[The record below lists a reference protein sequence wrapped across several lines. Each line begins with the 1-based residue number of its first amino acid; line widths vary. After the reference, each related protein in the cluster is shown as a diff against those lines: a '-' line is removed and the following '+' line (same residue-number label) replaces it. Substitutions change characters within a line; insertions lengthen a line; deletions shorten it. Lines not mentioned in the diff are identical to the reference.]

1 MFSEIGLGL
10 GIILAGLVFLFLF
23 WLFLRLLPRNQPT
36 SGVSSTQFSSFESKT
51 NDAILI
57 VQPGGRV
64 EYINPLAREA
74 FGLNAEETS
83 DLERMARRVRPA
95 DEFLD
100 LCVTETE
107 KRLSVNG
114 RLMDAISYRVPGYTP
129 LMLVTFRAMDLAPVL
144 AGTESAVSGSLLKV
158 VAEFGQAVNS
168 SLRLHD
174 TLQAIFE
181 NIGRLVSADVLEIKL
196 WDKKTNS
203 HVIYTFD
210 ESSNTER
217 VIRVARSR
225 LGGNSETLLVEHQPI
240 FQPDQRELSA
250 GDQEAYLAK
259 SYIGLPLGVTGEYFG
274 SLEVGQTTTMGLTKQ
289 DFDLLQMIV
298 PQVAV
303 ALRNAHHYEEE
314 QEHVTELTGLARLA
328 QAAGSIQDPKELFT
342 RLVDTIAPM
351 FDVEMIGFLLYNE
364 VDRVLE
370 GQSPFLGMPVNVVN
384 VYRSVIQPDSPG
396 DALLGRQDP
405 ILALDTPNDELIRS
419 LGLHEIAR
427 LASIRE
433 TVMVPLFSAG
443 RFVGFLQIANHR
455 GRTEAFTADE
465 LRLAQIIA
473 NQSATI
479 IENAVLVQQARQ
491 RSQRSET
498 LRRIASL
505 VASSATLDE
514 ILQFSVQEL
523 AQLLKADTAAI
534 YLLDPQTHALN
545 VHIKSVSGVR
555 PELMRHLSHIDLTER
570 QFHRATVS
578 GSQRPFLS
586 GRLSTDERV
595 SPIYRPIMEKIIVE
609 SALIVPLMAREHSV
623 GELLLGSRV
632 ADFFNSYDLQMLST
646 AAGLLAAA
654 VEGTRLLSQTN
665 DTLRQRVEQL
675 TAITHVTREL
685 NSSMELG
692 QLLEVIHEQSIHTT
706 RADCGTILLFDPESD
721 PNNPRVAYSLG
732 CEVDEAVMFL
742 TRQALAE
749 QQITVIADFDEDL
762 QKPPH
767 AEIRSALAAPI
778 VYQSRIFGMI
788 HLHAAQPNFFDT
800 SARETVQTF
809 AVQAA
814 IALGNA
820 QRYQEQFNDAERLR
834 HRATALAHIADLSM
848 GLNYE
853 IPLEESLLKVA
864 RAIQDSTPFE
874 VALISVYEP
883 DTGLLRRVAGV
894 GMPQETLE
902 ELLSHKQPLQSLQ
915 QLLQP
920 DFKIGRS
927 YFIPADQTPII
938 PADVHTVI
946 PIPSQ
951 SGVSGVNIWNQED
964 FLLIPLEGPDGNPIG
979 LISMDAPRDNLRPDR
994 ATIEL
999 LETFATQATLVILNH
1014 KRVSDLNGRIQS
1026 LTAGLQRQQRLLS
1039 VTQNDLPTLLRKD
1052 LEQTISIHDL
1062 DRRAQR
1068 IRAGLAIT
1076 ESVSRQLDA
1085 PSALLALGREMLT
1098 QLGMSVALIAE
1109 EASDGPRLLHVLG
1122 SVPRT
1127 ANPEALF
1134 GQRNPLRACLQ
1145 TGEAVIIPNLDEN
1158 DEWRESA
1165 LLTAMRSKGVVC
1177 LPLTIENRTMAAVL
1191 TVTPEPLA
1199 GLTSEDKQVYSQIAR
1214 QASIV
1219 LQNIALLSE
1228 TRRRLQEVDLLLD
1241 FSQQLA
1247 DLNPDTIMRSLLD
1260 SARRV
1265 LPAAHAGSVLLWDP
1279 QSLRLTPRAVSGYA
1293 DNEGMKRISFAPG
1306 EALPGTVFTL
1316 AKPRRVDEV
1325 NFTRDYPLT
1334 SENLL
1339 LYRQVTGGRLPVS
1352 SLLIPIL
1359 AGEQCLGV
1367 LVLDNFNTPAAFHR
1381 DDENLLVSLSQQ
1393 VALSLENVRLVQAA
1407 QERARQLQALTNV
1420 AAIITSSLQS
1430 RELTS
1435 TLLDQLEQVLPYDT
1449 ATLWLRAKEQL
1460 IVGAARGFPDTESR
1474 AGLTVNLDDSTLL
1487 KQMIRTGQSLSV
1499 GDVREDPRFP
1509 RLEAPRL
1516 SWLGLPLI
1524 AKGEVIG
1531 LIALEKWQANF
1542 YQGELIQVGTTFASQ
1557 AAVASKMPACSRKA
1571 SVAPLTWMNAP
1582 SVWPC

>member
-10 GIILAGLVFLFLF
+10 GIILAGLVFLVLF
-23 WLFLRLLPRNQPT
+23 WLLLRLLPRNQSI
-36 SGVSSTQFSSFESKT
+36 SGTGTPSFLPFESQT
-51 NDAILI
+51 NNAII
-57 VQPGGRV
+57 VLQPGGRV
-64 EYINPLAREA
+64 EYVNPLAREA

-83 DLERMARRVRPA
+83 DLERLARRVRPP

-114 RLMDAISYRVPGYTP
+114 HLMDATSYRVPGYTP
-129 LMLVTFRAMDLAPVL
+129 LMLLTFRAMDITPVL
-144 AGTESAVSGSLLKV
+144 TGAEGTGASNSLLKV
-158 VAEFGQAVNS
+158 VADFGEAVHS

-174 TLQAIFE
+174 TLQAVFE
-181 NIGRLVSADVLEIKL
+181 NTGRLVSADVLEVKL
-196 WDKKTNS
+196 WDEKTDS
-203 HVIYTFD
+203 QTVYTYD
-210 ESSNTER
+210 ETSNTEH
-217 VIRVARSR
+217 VARVARSR
-225 LGGNSETLLVEHQPI
+225 FGRYSDILFAERQPI
-240 FQPDQRELSA
+240 FQANENAAAPA
-250 GDQEAYLAK
+250 GGQDGFLAK
-259 SYIGLPLGVTGEYFG
+259 SYIGLPLSVDGKFLGT
-274 SLEVGQTTTMGLTKQ
+274 LEVAQTATAGLTRQ
-289 DFDLLQMIV
+289 DFELLQVIA

-303 ALRNAHHYEEE
+303 ALRNARHYEDE
-314 QEHVTELTGLARLA
+314 QEHVAELTGLARLA
-328 QAAGSIQDPKELFT
+328 QAAGSIQNTKELFA
-342 RLVDTIAPM
+342 RLVETIAPL
-351 FDVEMIGFLLYNE
+351 FDVEMVGFLLYNE
-364 VDRVLE
+364 SDRVLE
-370 GQSPFLGMPVNVVN
+370 GQAPFQGMPENVVT
-384 VYRSVIQPDSPG
+384 VYRSVIQPESPG
-396 DALLGRQDP
+396 EAVISGQAP
-405 ILALDTPNDELIRS
+405 ILTLDAPNEDAMRA

-427 LASIRE
+427 LSSIRE
-433 TVMVPLFSAG
+433 TIMLPLVSTG
-443 RFVGFLQIANHR
+443 RFVGYLQIANHR
-455 GRTEAFTADE
+455 GRTESFTADE
-465 LRLAQIIA
+465 LRLGRIIA

-479 IENAVLVQQARQ
+479 IDNAVLVQQAHQ
-491 RSQRSET
+491 RSQRSEA

-514 ILQFSVQEL
+514 VIQFSLQEL
-523 AQLLKADTAAI
+523 TQLLKADTAAI
-534 YLLDPQTHALN
+534 YLLDPQTHTLN
-545 VHIKSVSGVR
+545 LHAQSVLGVR
-555 PELMRHLSHIDLTER
+555 PELQRVLSHLDLTER
-570 QFHRATVS
+570 QFQYATVS

-595 SPIYRPIMEKIIVE
+595 SPAYRPIMESIIVE
-609 SALIVPLMAREHSV
+609 SAVIVPLMARENSV

-632 ADFFNSYDLQMLST
+632 ADFFNSYDLQVLST

-654 VEGTRLLSQTN
+654 VEGARLLRQTD
-665 DTLRQRVEQL
+665 DTLRRRVEQL

-685 NSSMELG
+685 NSLMELP
-692 QLLEVIHEQSIHTT
+692 QLLEVIYEQSLRTT
-706 RADCGTILLFDPESD
+706 RADCGTILLFDPASD
-721 PNNPRVAYSLG
+721 PGDPRITYSLG
-732 CEVDEAVMFL
+732 CEVDEAVTSL
-742 TRQALAE
+742 TRQSFAE
-749 QQITVIADFDEDL
+749 RQILSIADFDEAL
-762 QKPPH
+762 LKPPH
-767 AEIRSALAAPI
+767 AGIRSALVVPI
-778 VYQSRIFGMI
+778 FYQSKIYGMI
-788 HLHAAQPNFFDT
+788 HLHALQPEFFDAT
-800 SARETVQTF
+800 ARETIQTF
-809 AVQAA
+809 AIQAA
-814 IALGNA
+814 VALGNA
-820 QRYQEQFNDAERLR
+820 QRYQEQFKDAEQLR
-834 HRATALAHIADLSM
+834 RRAAALAHIADLST
-848 GLNYE
+848 GVNYE
-853 IPLEESLLKVA
+853 IPLNESLLNVA
-864 RAIQDSTPFE
+864 RSIQDSTPFE
-874 VALISVYEP
+874 IALISVYESE
-883 DTGLLRRVAGV
+883 TGLLRRVAGV
-894 GMPQETLE
+894 GMPQETLD
-902 ELLSHKQPLQSLQ
+902 ELLTHKQPLQSLQ
-915 QLLQP
+915 QLLDP
-920 DFKIGRS
+920 EFKIGRS
-927 YFIPADQTPII
+927 YFIPADQTPVI
-938 PADVHTVI
+938 PSDVHTVTAL
-946 PIPSQ
+946 PSHPTV
-951 SGVSGVNIWNQED
+951 GGVNIWNPED
-964 FLLIPLEGPDGNPIG
+964 FLLIPLESPDEKPIG
-979 LISMDAPRDNLRPDR
+979 LISVDAPRDNLRPDR
-994 ATIEL
+994 STIEL

-1014 KRVSDLNGRIQS
+1014 KRVSELNGRIQS

-1039 VTQNDLPTLLRKD
+1039 ITQNDLPTLLRKD

-1109 EASDGPRLLHVLG
+1109 EAPDGARLLHVLG
-1122 SVPRT
+1122 SVPRA

-1145 TGEAVIIPNLDEN
+1145 TGEAIIIPNLDEN

-1177 LPLTIENRTMAAVL
+1177 LPLTIENRTVAAVL

-1199 GLTSEDKQVYSQIAR
+1199 GLTSEDTQVYSQIAR

-1219 LQNIALLSE
+1219 LQNIALLNE

-1247 DLNPDTIMRSLLD
+1247 DLNPDTIMRSLLE

-1316 AKPRRVDEV
+1316 AKSRRVDEV

-1334 SENLL
+1334 SESLL

-1367 LVLDNFNTPAAFHR
+1367 LVLDNFNTPAAFKQ
-1381 DDENLLVSLSQQ
+1381 DDENLLISLSQQ

-1407 QERARQLQALTNV
+1407 QERAGQLQALTNV

-1449 ATLWLRAKEQL
+1449 ATLWLRDKDQL
-1460 IVGAARGFPDTESR
+1460 SVGAARGFPDTESR
-1474 AGLTVNLDDSTLL
+1474 VGISVSLDDSALL

-1499 GDVREDPRFP
+1499 GDVRDDPRFP
-1509 RLEAPRL
+1509 PLEAPRL

-1524 AKGEVIG
+1524 AKGEVNG
-1531 LIALEKWQANF
+1531 HIALEKWQANV
-1542 YQGELIQVGTTFASQ
+1542 YQGE
-1557 AAVASKMPACSRKA
+1557 
-1571 SVAPLTWMNAP
+1571 
-1582 SVWPC
+1582 